1 MKILNINSFAFK
13 AMPKNYAKIDNSLSR
28 SAQPE
33 KEDFAWLKS
42 QGVTDVIN
50 FRTMAFSNINFDEEK
65 EVKAKHGLFRALI
78 ANMVKG
84 VTEGFS
90 KSLMF
95 KGVGYKLSKNGNKL
109 VMDIGYSHPK
119 SFEEVEGI
127 TLEILS
133 NEEVAVKGIDNEL
146 VGKVAAQIRAIRPV
160 EPYHMYGIRYKDE
173 VVIRKVS
180 KNGKK

>member
-1 MKILNINSFAFK
+1 MSRIGRLPITVPSNVNVEFDGSVIVVKGPLGA
-13 AMPKNYAKIDNSLSR
+13 LSR
-28 SAQPE
+28 SIDKCINIEIQ
-33 KEDFAWLKS
+33 D
-42 QGVTDVIN
+42 GVITLT
-50 FRTMAFSNINFDEEK
+50 RTNEEK

-78 ANMVKG
+78 ANMIKG

-119 SFEEVEGI
+119 TFEEVEGI

-146 VGKVAAQIRAIRPV
+146 VGKIAAQIRAIRPV

>member
-1 MKILNINSFAFK
+1 MSRIGRLPITIPANVTVEFDGSVIVVKGPLGT
-13 AMPKNYAKIDNSLSR
+13 LSR
-28 SAQPE
+28 NIDKCINIE
-33 KEDFAWLKS
+33 IND
-42 QGVTDVIN
+42 GVITLT
-50 FRTMAFSNINFDEEK
+50 RTNEEK

-95 KGVGYKLSKNGNKL
+95 KGVGYKLAKNGNKL

-119 SFEEVEGI
+119 TFEEVEGI
-127 TLEILS
+127 TLEVVN

>member
-1 MKILNINSFAFK
+1 MSRIGRLPITIPSNVTIDFDGVVIVVKGPLGTLSR
-13 AMPKNYAKIDNSLSR
+13 KIDNAISLEIKDGVITLTR
-28 SAQPE
+28 SNDE
-33 KEDFAWLKS
+33 KE
-42 QGVTDVIN
+42 I
-50 FRTMAFSNINFDEEK
+50 R
-65 EVKAKHGLFRALI
+65 AKHGLYRALI

-95 KGVGYKLSKNGNKL
+95 KGVGYKISKNGNKL

-119 SFEEVEGI
+119 TFEEVEGI
-127 TLEILS
+127 KIEVVS

-146 VGKVAAQIRAIRPV
+146 VGKVAAQIRAIKPV

-180 KNGKK
+180 KSGKK